1 MSEKSNDKNNINSR
15 SEHLRNTTDTVKEI
29 AEQLGIDPD
38 LLTLKFSFLFDK
50 MHDAVPPYIET
61 TSALKKERNV
71 TSEEIAKLDKKSKIK
86 ESDSVEINKLIKSL
100 LEKLNGKGEK

>member
-15 SEHLRNTTDTVKEI
+15 SEHLRNTTDIVKEI
-29 AEQLGIDPD
+29 AEQSGIDPD
-38 LLTLKFSFLFDK
+38 LLTRKFK
-50 MHDAVPPYIET
+50 MHDAGYPNIET
-61 TSALKKERNV
+61 TSALKKERKV

-100 LEKLNGKGEK
+100 LEKLKGKSEK